1 MCVYVLKSNCMENF
15 VLGFHEHIKSF
26 QCLLCNLGNAL
37 AVLFQLFLTTTYISV
52 LSKERYLELPFQMS
66 RVLPS
71 LQAFLPPPVRT
82 VPMGIRIC
90 PRSRAGAPAAFHA
103 SRHLQTLLCSAPD
116 LLPRN
121 SA

>member
-1 MCVYVLKSNCMENF
+1 MENF

-26 QCLLCNLGNAL
+26 QCLLYNLGNAL
-37 AVLFQLFLTTTYISV
+37 AELFQLLLTTTYISV
-52 LSKERYLELPFQMS
+52 LSKGGYLELPFQMS

-71 LQAFLPPPVRT
+71 LRAFLPPPVRT

-90 PRSRAGAPAAFHA
+90 PRSRAGAPAALHA
-103 SRHLQTLLCSAPD
+103 SRYLQTLLCSAPD